1 MVTVKEIKSEL
12 KRLKIKGISRKNKA
26 QLLAMLPKTGG
37 GITDWMKNA
46 VSVIRNPSN
55 ALTKKPKQVDDMLKK
70 FGNNTV
76 VEFNVCRSPIDS
88 ITRVLLNTITL
99 GNFSKEQKKYNYDEV
114 YHLFAILK
122 LDNGIYLKTE
132 RNQRVVLRTAT
143 INDLNKAKDKI
154 NIKTNIKLNDLFENA
169 IKVDGPDIWRYGA
182 MNNNCQKFITSLLKH
197 SNYFNSSLDKF
208 VNQDVSNLLKSN
220 VSNQI
225 AKKTTDIASLVEN
238 VVKGGS
244 HYKLK
249 GKGMSGGFIDE
260 FVKSLMSPPPRSN
273 GSLFDSLKR
282 LAKNPEATMKKAQG
296 LLNDYNG
303 FQEYQKQQNMKKLLP
318 APATVLG
325 SGRRKKKIKKVKFQ

>member
-1 MVTVKEIKSEL
+1 MVTVKQIKAEL
-12 KRLKIKGISRKNKA
+12 KRLKIKGVTGKNKA
-26 QLLAMLPKTGG
+26 QLLAMLPKTGA
-37 GITDWMKNA
+37 GIGDWMKNA
-46 VSVIRNPSN
+46 VSVIRDPSN
-55 ALTKKPKQVDDMLKK
+55 ALTKKPKDVENMLKK
-70 FGNNTV
+70 YGNNTV

-132 RNQRVVLRTAT
+132 RNQRVVLKTT
-143 INDLNKAKDKI
+143 TVNDLNKAKDKI

-208 VNQDVSNLLKSN
+208 VNQDVSNLLKSS

-225 AKKTTDIASLVEN
+225 AVKTTDIASLFEN

-244 HYKLK
+244 LYRLN
-249 GKGMSGGFIDE
+249 GKGLSGGFMDE
-260 FVKSLMSPPPRSN
+260 FIKSLLPPPKSN
-273 GSLFDSLKR
+273 SGGIFDSLKK
-282 LAKNPEATMKKAQG
+282 LVKNPQQTMLKAQG
-296 LLNDYNG
+296 LLDAYNG
-303 FQEYQKQQNMKKLLP
+303 FQNYQRQQSMKRLLP
-318 APATVLG
+318 APAVG
-325 SGRRKKKIKKVKFQ
+325 SGRRKKKIKQVKFQ